1 VSFARS
7 LPLNFDSIKM
17 KSFDLLANKK
27 SYKLWLWALAV
38 LIVGLAYFVGSRLLH
53 TDAPEGRVDTTQ
65 IPDKD
70 YVELNEKQLSTI
82 KVSPAK
88 TADFVATYNAY
99 GNVGFNEN
107 SAVQVFTNYQGR
119 VIQTFA
125 DVGDVVKK
133 GQVLFSV
140 DSADLAQAEST
151 LLAAKGVYA
160 QTTATLARATEL
172 YETKAISLK
181 EYQQNVADQNTA
193 EGALKA
199 ARLTV
204 ALFGKSDAEIAQIEL
219 KRQID
224 STLKVLSP
232 LSGSVITRNVQPGLL
247 VQPGSTPAPFVVADV
262 STKWLIINATE
273 AESPRFKAGQ
283 EVEVKVTAFPT
294 ETFKGRIKVV
304 GSVVDPVTRTVTV
317 RSEISDASNRLRS
330 GMYATFTVRSDKVIN
345 SVAVPDE
352 ALVREGD
359 GTMSVWVAESDKR
372 MKKRTV
378 TTGLRTNGMVQITQG
393 LKEGELIATTGS
405 IFLSNLLVVG
415 E

>member
-1 VSFARS
+1 
-7 LPLNFDSIKM
+7 M
-17 KSFDLLANKK
+17 
-27 SYKLWLWALAV
+27 
-38 LIVGLAYFVGSRLLH
+38 
-53 TDAPEGRVDTTQ
+53 
-65 IPDKD
+65 
-70 YVELNEKQLSTI
+70 
-82 KVSPAK
+82 
-88 TADFVATYNAY
+88 
-99 GNVGFNEN
+99 
-107 SAVQVFTNYQGR
+107 
-119 VIQTFA
+119 IQTFA
-125 DVGDVVKK
+125 DVGDTVKK

-193 EGALKA
+193 EAALKA

-219 KRQID
+219 KRKID

-247 VQPGSTPAPFVVADV
+247 VQPGSAPAPFVVADV

-273 AESPRFKAGQ
+273 AESPRFKVGQ
-283 EVEVKVTAFPT
+283 EVDVKVTAFPT
-294 ETFKGRIKVV
+294 EIFKGRIKVV
-304 GSVVDPVTRTVTV
+304 GSVVDPVTRTVVV
-317 RSEISDASNRLRS
+317 RSEIADAANILRS
-330 GMYATFTVRSDKVIN
+330 GMYATFTVRSDQVTK

-359 GTMSVWVAESDKR
+359 GTMSVWIAEANKR

-378 TTGLRTNGMVQITQG
+378 TTGLRTNGLVQITQG
-393 LKEGELIATTGS
+393 LKEGELIASTGS
-405 IFLSNLLVVG
+405 IFLSNILLVG

>member
-1 VSFARS
+1 
-7 LPLNFDSIKM
+7 M

-27 SYKLWLWALAV
+27 SPKLWLWALAA
-38 LIVGLAYFVGSRLLH
+38 LIVGLALFVGSRLFH
-53 TDAPEGRVDTTQ
+53 AEAPEARVDTTQ
-65 IPDKD
+65 AVDKD
-70 YVELNEKQLSTI
+70 YVDLNEKQLASVKI
-82 KVSPAK
+82 APAK
-88 TADFVATYNAY
+88 TADFLATYSAY

-125 DVGDVVKK
+125 DVGDTVKK

-193 EGALKA
+193 EAALKA

-219 KRQID
+219 KRKID

-247 VQPGSTPAPFVVADV
+247 VQPGSAPAPFVVADV

-273 AESPRFKAGQ
+273 AESPRFKVGQ
-283 EVEVKVTAFPT
+283 EVDVKVTAFPT
-294 ETFKGRIKVV
+294 EIFKGRIKVV
-304 GSVVDPVTRTVTV
+304 GSVVDPVTRTVVV
-317 RSEISDASNRLRS
+317 RSEIADAANILRS
-330 GMYATFTVRSDKVIN
+330 GMYATFTVRSDQVTK

-359 GTMSVWVAESDKR
+359 GTMSVWIAEANKR

-378 TTGLRTNGMVQITQG
+378 TTGLRTNGLVQITQG
-393 LKEGELIATTGS
+393 LKEGELIASTGS
-405 IFLSNLLVVG
+405 IFLSNMLLVG